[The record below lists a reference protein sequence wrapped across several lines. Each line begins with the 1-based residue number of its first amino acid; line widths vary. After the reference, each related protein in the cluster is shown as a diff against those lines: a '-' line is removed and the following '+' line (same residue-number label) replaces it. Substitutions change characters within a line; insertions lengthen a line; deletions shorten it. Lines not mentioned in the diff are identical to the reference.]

1 MIINIKGEIIDLS
14 KPKIMGILNLTPD
27 SFYDGGK
34 YNKVERALKQTD
46 SMIEA
51 GANFID
57 LGAYSTKPGAKPV
70 SVEVE
75 KKRLLP
81 ILEKLTKTNQKTHF

>member
-1 MIINIKGEIIDLS
+1 MTINIKGELIDLS

-34 YNKVERALKQTD
+34 YNTVDRALKQTD
-46 SMIEA
+46 SIIKA
-51 GANFID
+51 GANFVD

-70 SVEVE
+70 TVEAE
-75 KKRLLP
+75 KKRLLETYF
-81 ILEKLTKTNQKTHF
+81 LSLQAC

>member
-1 MIINIKGEIIDLS
+1 
-14 KPKIMGILNLTPD
+14 MGILNISDD

-34 YNKVERALKQTD
+34 YNTVERALKQTD
-46 SMIEA
+46 SIIKA
-51 GANFID
+51 GANFVD

-81 ILEKLTKTNQKTHF
+81 ILEKLINPTNFPVLVRFQAQGQIVL